1 MTWSTVRLRAPA
13 AELHGRTIEWS
24 RRSATFCEVPAPA
37 LVLGSTQPSGDVDS
51 AAVAAAGIDVVRRRS
66 GGGAVLVEPD
76 GMVWAD
82 VVVPAADPQWEA
94 DVGKA
99 FWWLGDVWA
108 SALASLGVASATV
121 HRGGLV
127 RSRWSPMVCFAG
139 LGPGEV
145 SAAGGGKIVGIS
157 QRRVRDGALF
167 QCAVPL
173 RGHAA
178 AMARLL
184 NLDPVSRAE
193 LEADA
198 GQFGAGL
205 RGLTPSVVEQ
215 AFLSHLPTA

>member
-1 MTWSTVRLRAPA
+1 M
-13 AELHGRTIEWS
+13 
-24 RRSATFCEVPAPA
+24 
-37 LVLGSTQPSGDVDS
+37 
-51 AAVAAAGIDVVRRRS
+51 
-66 GGGAVLVEPD
+66 LVEPD
-76 GMVWAD
+76 GVVWAD
-82 VVVPAADPQWEA
+82 VVVPAADPRWEA
-94 DVGKA
+94 DVGRA

-108 SALASLGVASATV
+108 SALASLGVAGATV

-184 NLDPVSRAE
+184 NLDPASRAE

-198 GQFGAGL
+198 GQFGTGL
-205 RGLTPSVVEQ
+205 PGLTPSEVEQ
-215 AFLSHLPTA
+215 AFLSQLPSA